1 MLKGQ
6 LYTTTGDSSVAG
18 EGASSLV
25 NMPGRIRH
33 LCLIHCRKV
42 RRTKGWQLPHASSS
56 VPPLCTVCVTPT
68 PGPVC
73 ASVCPQWP
81 PPAACQPAE
90 GRAER
95 LLQRRAIFRSCQ
107 VSFGSENIGEG
118 RSGMLED
125 CLFITPAREHPRPL
139 GTLRA
144 ASRGPRCAI
153 SPPSF
158 HPETS
163 QFSKSSSSSG
173 RARSSSAAPLP
184 SGHGVGGGGQ
194 GTEILEDKHSR
205 DILLLPSLVTLDK
218 SLGFPDLQ
226 FLN

>member
-6 LYTTTGDSSVAG
+6 LQPPTGDFSLAG
-18 EGASSLV
+18 EGASGLV
-25 NMPGRIRH
+25 NTAGGLQQ

-42 RRTKGWQLPHASSS
+42 RRTERWQLPHASSS

-68 PGPVC
+68 PGLVC

-90 GRAER
+90 GRAEC
-95 LLQRRAIFRSCQ
+95 LLQHGAIFRSCQ

-118 RSGMLED
+118 RGGMLED
-125 CLFITPAREHPRPL
+125 CLFITPAREHPHPL
-139 GTLRA
+139 GALRA

-158 HPETS
+158 NLETY
-163 QFSKSSSSSG
+163 QFSKSSSGSD
-173 RARSSSAAPLP
+173 RAHSSSAAPLL
-184 SGHGVGGGGQ
+184 SGHGRGGWRGQ
-194 GTEILEDKHSR
+194 GAEIFEGKHSR

-218 SLGFPDLQ
+218 SLSFPD
-226 FLN
+226 F

>member
-1 MLKGQ
+1 M
-6 LYTTTGDSSVAG
+6 
-18 EGASSLV
+18 V
-25 NMPGRIRH
+25 NTLGRLQH

-42 RRTKGWQLPHASSS
+42 RRTERWQLPHASSS

-68 PGPVC
+68 PGSVC

-118 RSGMLED
+118 RGSMLED
-125 CLFITPAREHPRPL
+125 YLFITPAREHPHPL
-139 GTLRA
+139 GAPRA
-144 ASRGPRCAI
+144 ASRGPHCAI

-163 QFSKSSSSSG
+163 QFSKSSSDS
-173 RARSSSAAPLP
+173 RRPCSSSPAPLP
-184 SGHGVGGGGQ
+184 SGHGVGGGVGA
-194 GTEILEDKHSR
+194 GRLEVRRQALQR
-205 DILLLPSLVTLDK
+205 DSAA
-218 SLGFPDLQ
+218 S
-226 FLN
+226 